1 MVAMEEIRRRVIEA
15 LPGAQVTL
23 RDMVGD
29 GDHLEMIVVTSLF
42 TGKGTLERHRM
53 VYAPLK
59 DILGGALHALAL
71 KTLAPEEAADHP
83 ARTRPETG

>member
-1 MVAMEEIRRRVIEA
+1 MIDPEEIRRRVA
-15 LPGAQVTL
+15 GAFPRAEISL

-29 GDHLEMIVVTSLF
+29 RDHYEMIVVSDAF
-42 TGKGTLERHRM
+42 EGKTTLERHRM

-71 KTLAPEEAADHP
+71 KTLTPGEHA
-83 ARTRPETG
+83 G